1 MISRT
6 EPVRGFP
13 GKLKKIS
20 VLSLVALARCT
31 AHQHF
36 RVAAKRARSTCG
48 APVLD
53 RRTLALLRLA
63 RPTCISPARANRR
76 NLSAR
81 TPSGVLCL
89 ARSRCAMDHDDASR
103 VRGNRANVE
112 VALDRVANLAEPGA
126 QSASYE
132 DESLIHGNSTATS
145 PDLTRAVGDSQAMV
159 SGPDTPAA
167 RENSDGHR
175 NSPRKMPRV
184 ASSPALPTRATAPRP
199 GSREMRDLFFVR
211 PDAVNFNASYGTP
224 AREVRPRTTDSS
236 RATTFSRTGA
246 LTFEENDRSP
256 GNSRLQRTSSQPDEF
271 FFPLE

>member
-1 MISRT
+1 M
-6 EPVRGFP
+6 
-13 GKLKKIS
+13 
-20 VLSLVALARCT
+20 ALARCT

-184 ASSPALPTRATAPRP
+184 ASSPCVRAPCCWSLR
-199 GSREMRDLFFVR
+199 V
-211 PDAVNFNASYGTP
+211 TP
-224 AREVRPRTTDSS
+224 ARRCPAQARLHPRSWW
-236 RATTFSRTGA
+236 AGA
-246 LTFEENDRSP
+246 SP
-256 GNSRLQRTSSQPDEF
+256 CLLECAQTMQQNA
-271 FFPLE
+271 PLAARGPQ

>member
-1 MISRT
+1 
-6 EPVRGFP
+6 
-13 GKLKKIS
+13 
-20 VLSLVALARCT
+20 
-31 AHQHF
+31 
-36 RVAAKRARSTCG
+36 
-48 APVLD
+48 
-53 RRTLALLRLA
+53 
-63 RPTCISPARANRR
+63 
-76 NLSAR
+76 
-81 TPSGVLCL
+81 
-89 ARSRCAMDHDDASR
+89 MDHDDASR

-256 GNSRLQRTSSQPDEF
+256 GNSRLQHNLTSF
-271 FFPLE
+271 FSLSNKTRASLSSLHVHRRSPHRMMHSLTLYALFSSLYLSSLIV

>member
-1 MISRT
+1 MTDRRIDIFADETPRFSRHSPFSRT

-175 NSPRKMPRV
+175 NSPRKNAARRLLPRAPHARDRAAPGIARDARPFLR
-184 ASSPALPTRATAPRP
+184 ASGR
-199 GSREMRDLFFVR
+199 GQ
-211 PDAVNFNASYGTP
+211 
-224 AREVRPRTTDSS
+224 
-236 RATTFSRTGA
+236 
-246 LTFEENDRSP
+246 
-256 GNSRLQRTSSQPDEF
+256 LQRIVRNARA
-271 FFPLE
+271 